1 MYVSMEMQKFEI
13 SVEDFSSNYDITIP
27 VLNLFTFDTEE
38 YYLHVNYNVNDVR
51 TWKTFIKITVSFVAL
66 RL

>member
-51 TWKTFIKITVSFVAL
+51 T
-66 RL
+66 